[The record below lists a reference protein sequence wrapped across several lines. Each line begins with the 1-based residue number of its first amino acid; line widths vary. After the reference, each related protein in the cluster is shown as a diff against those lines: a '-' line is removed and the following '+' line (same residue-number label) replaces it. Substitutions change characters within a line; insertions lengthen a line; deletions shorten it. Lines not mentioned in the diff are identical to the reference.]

1 MSDGGVHGAPRLL
14 LRIEGA
20 CLFVS
25 ALLGYAWTD
34 QSWWMLAA
42 LILVP
47 DLGMAGYWAGPR
59 IGAATYNAAHTTAV
73 PLLILL
79 IAAALGYPLAA
90 GLALIWLAH
99 IGFDRAV
106 GYGLK
111 YVGGFKE
118 THLGPL
124 GRAEARSGVRLCRV

>member
-1 MSDGGVHGAPRLL
+1 MSGGDVRGAPRLL

-20 CLFVS
+20 SLFAC
-25 ALLGYAWTD
+25 ALFGYAWTD

-59 IGAATYNAAHTTAV
+59 IGAATYNAAHTTAA
-73 PLLILL
+73 PLLVLMIS
-79 IAAALGYPLAA
+79 AALGHPLAA

-111 YVGGFKE
+111 YVSGFE
-118 THLGPL
+118 DTHLGPL
-124 GRAEARSGVRLCRV
+124 GRAGATSGVRFCRV